1 MLYYFLYQ
9 LIFKSY
15 GDAGGSIFYRGL
27 NVFQYVT
34 FRTAWATITALLISL
49 LFGGK
54 VIKKLQQLK
63 IGQEIREELS
73 EEHQAKKGTPT
84 MGGVLIL
91 VSVFLSTILWARLD
105 SLYLWL
111 ALAATTAFGLI
122 GFVDDYI
129 KVVKKRSEG
138 LTERQKLLG
147 QLVTALVVWGC
158 LFLTTGDSLFRGTE
172 YRDLNRFA
180 AKISQPKEPVSEY
193 LQTQF
198 SSETKEILKGYDGSR
213 APELQKNLTA
223 DLNRVLIDPNFYNE
237 QRFSA
242 ANLPDDDRLK
252 LNDDRIRFSE
262 ETKKLIEKRPTQGD
276 GLVRFNRR
284 LLEESFSGEF
294 GKAGGYAWNVSI
306 PFFKDTA
313 FTDPTVAVTY
323 IGPILYLA
331 FIVFVLLGA
340 SNAVNL
346 TDGMDGLAS
355 SVTFIAMSALT
366 ALTYVASD
374 GRWSSYL
381 DITHKPEAA
390 ELTVFCGAMVGASL
404 GFLWYNAPP
413 AEVFMG
419 DVGSLA
425 IGGALGTVAILTKQ
439 EFLLPFIGG
448 VFIIEAASVM
458 LQVGYFKF
466 TKKTQGK
473 GKRIFLQAP
482 LHHHFQL
489 AGWKE
494 PKIVFRFVIIAILF
508 ALMSLSTLKLR

>member
-1 MLYYFLYQ
+1 MLYYFFYQ
-9 LIFKSY
+9 LLFKQTT
-15 GDAGGSIFYRGL
+15 GGADSIFFKGL

-34 FRTAWATITALLISL
+34 FRTTWATITALLISL
-49 LFGGK
+49 LFGGR
-54 VIKKLQQLK
+54 VIKKLLELK

-91 VSVFLSTILWARLD
+91 GSVFISTVLWARLD

-111 ALAATTAFGLI
+111 ALVATTAFGAI
-122 GFVDDYI
+122 GFLDDYI
-129 KVVKKRSEG
+129 KIVKKRSLG
-138 LTERQKLLG
+138 LTEKQKLAG
-147 QLVTALVVWGC
+147 QLITAFIVWGA
-158 LFLTTGDSLFRGTE
+158 LW
-172 YRDLNRFA
+172 YFA
-180 AKISQPKEPVSEY
+180 NYPW
-193 LQTQF
+193 
-198 SSETKEILKGYDGSR
+198 
-213 APELQKNLTA
+213 NL
-223 DLNRVLIDPNFYNE
+223 
-237 QRFSA
+237 
-242 ANLPDDDRLK
+242 
-252 LNDDRIRFSE
+252 
-262 ETKKLIEKRPTQGD
+262 
-276 GLVRFNRR
+276 
-284 LLEESFSGEF
+284 
-294 GKAGGYAWNVSI
+294 SI
-306 PFFKDTA
+306 PFFKETA
-313 FTDPTVAVTY
+313 ISNITVIPPWA
-323 IGPILYLA
+323 YLL
-331 FIVFVLLGA
+331 FIIFVLLGS

-346 TDGMDGLAS
+346 TDGMDGLAA

-374 GRWSSYL
+374 ARWAGYL

-413 AEVFMG
+413 AQVFMG

-439 EFLLPFIGG
+439 EFLLVFIGG
-448 VFIIEAASVM
+448 VFIIEAASVI

-466 TKKTQGK
+466 TKRTQKK

-494 PKIVFRFVIIAILF
+494 PKIVFRFVIVAILF

>member
-9 LIFKSY
+9 LIFKQYS
-15 GDAGGSIFYRGL
+15 GAGESIFFKGL
-27 NVFQYVT
+27 NVFQYIT
-34 FRTAWATITALLISL
+34 FRTAWATITALLLSL

-54 VIKKLQQLK
+54 VIKKLREMN

-73 EEHQAKKGTPT
+73 HEHQAKKGTPT

-91 VSVFLSTILWARLD
+91 GSVFISTILWARLD

-111 ALAATTAFGLI
+111 ALAATTAFGII
-122 GFVDDYI
+122 GFLDDYI
-129 KVVKKRSEG
+129 KIVKKRSLG
-138 LTERQKLLG
+138 LTEKQKLFG
-147 QLVTALVVWGC
+147 QLLTALVVWGC
-158 LFLTTGDSLFRGTE
+158 LYWATSN
-172 YRDLNRFA
+172 YPWN
-180 AKISQPKEPVSEY
+180 ISV
-193 LQTQF
+193 
-198 SSETKEILKGYDGSR
+198 
-213 APELQKNLTA
+213 
-223 DLNRVLIDPNFYNE
+223 
-237 QRFSA
+237 
-242 ANLPDDDRLK
+242 
-252 LNDDRIRFSE
+252 
-262 ETKKLIEKRPTQGD
+262 
-276 GLVRFNRR
+276 
-284 LLEESFSGEF
+284 
-294 GKAGGYAWNVSI
+294 
-306 PFFKDTA
+306 PFFKATA
-313 FTDPTVAVTY
+313 LPDGVTY
-323 IGPILYLA
+323 VGPFLYLL
-331 FIVFVLLGA
+331 FIIFVLLGS

-346 TDGMDGLAS
+346 TDGMDGLAAS
-355 SVTFIAMSALT
+355 ITFIAMAALT
-366 ALTYVASD
+366 ALTYVSSD
-374 GRWSSYL
+374 ARWSEIL
-381 DITHKPEAA
+381 LITHKPEAA

-404 GFLWYNAPP
+404 GFLWHNAPP

-448 VFIIEAASVM
+448 VFIIEAGSVM

-494 PKIVFRFVIIAILF
+494 PKIVFRFVIVAILF